1 MAFFAK
7 DCPSAGW
14 ENQKSA
20 RILHCF
26 WQVIWHVIL
35 PALPFLLTERCQPEV
50 KMFHIGNIRKSWSD
64 KQRFSGAE

>member
-1 MAFFAK
+1 M
-7 DCPSAGW
+7 
-14 ENQKSA
+14 SA

-50 KMFHIGNIRKSWSD
+50 KKCFTLETSGNPWSD